1 VSMNKVVPDEE
12 DPLLKHYRYTRTE
25 KVFDRLDV
33 GGNGSISFAE
43 YLTQVDNLE
52 QDEIQAARAAFEL
65 LGPDIN
71 GDVKKRKFIALQI
84 SSFED
89 VAEPEFNRWV
99 HIMTKGSVVHSHKRK
114 DLLAS
119 GIQVSLYNA
128 IQFLLYLIFCRFL
141 MIMWN
146 RETTDYSQL
155 FPGSPLALLHLSIT
169 ILHWSKN
176 DDKKLHIK
184 NHLEQETIT

>member
-1 VSMNKVVPDEE
+1 M
-12 DPLLKHYRYTRTE
+12 KHYRYTRTE